1 MALTNAQRQR
11 RYRARREAQQPPP
24 PARYRRPHD
33 RRSRP
38 QRWQDAVRT
47 LLDLQD
53 EYQAWLDNLPDALQ
67 ESALAHKL
75 EAICGLDL
83 AELESIEP
91 PRGYGRD

>member
-11 RYRARREAQQPPP
+11 RYRARRKAQQPP
-24 PARYRRPHD
+24 AQYRRPHD

-47 LLDLQD
+47 LLDLQG
-53 EYQAWLDNLPDALQ
+53 EYQAWLDNLPDKLGK
-67 ESALAHKL
+67 SALAHQL

-83 AELESIEP
+83 VELESVQP
-91 PRGYGRD
+91 PRGFGRD

>member
-11 RYRARREAQQPPP
+11 RFRERHKAQQPQLH
-24 PARYRRPHD
+24 YRRPQD

-53 EYQAWLDNLPDALQ
+53 EYQAWLDNLPDNLA
-67 ESALAHKL
+67 ESVLAHKL
-75 EAICGLDL
+75 EAICMLDL
-83 AELESIEP
+83 GALDSIEP
-91 PRGYGRD
+91 PRGFGRD

>member
-11 RYRARREAQQPPP
+11 RYRARRAAQQPPV
-24 PARYRRPHD
+24 RYRRPHD

-67 ESALAHKL
+67 ESALAQKL

-83 AELESIEP
+83 AALESVEP

>member
-1 MALTNAQRQR
+1 MALTTAQRQR
-11 RYRARREAQQPPP
+11 RYRARRKAQQP
-24 PARYRRPHD
+24 RVQYRRPQD

-47 LLDLQD
+47 LLDLQG

-75 EAICGLDL
+75 EAICELDL
-83 AELESIEP
+83 AELESVEP

>member
-11 RYRARREAQQPPP
+11 RYRARRKAQQPR
-24 PARYRRPHD
+24 AQYYRPHD

-47 LLDLQD
+47 LLDFQD

-67 ESALAHKL
+67 ESALAQKL

-83 AELESIEP
+83 AELESVEP

>member
-11 RYRARREAQQPPP
+11 RYRARHQAPQPPL
-24 PARYRRPHD
+24 RYRRPQD

-53 EYQAWLDNLPDALQ
+53 EYQGWLDNLPDNLL

-75 EAICGLDL
+75 QAICALDL
-83 AELESIEP
+83 AELDSVEP
-91 PRGYGRD
+91 PRGFGRD

>member
-11 RYRARREAQQPPP
+11 RYRQRHKAQQPQV
-24 PARYRRPHD
+24 RYRRPHD

-38 QRWQDAVRT
+38 QRWHQAVRT

-53 EYQAWLDNLPDALQ
+53 EYQGWLDNLPDNLGA
-67 ESALAHKL
+67 SALAHKL

-83 AELESIEP
+83 AELDSVEP
-91 PRGYGRD
+91 PRGFGRD